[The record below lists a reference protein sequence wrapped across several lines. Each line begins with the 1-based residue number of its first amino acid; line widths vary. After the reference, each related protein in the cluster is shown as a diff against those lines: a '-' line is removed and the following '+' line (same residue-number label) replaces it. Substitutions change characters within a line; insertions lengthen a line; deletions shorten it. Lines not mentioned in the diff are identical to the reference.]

1 MSDNMP
7 DFDNMSQEEIMAWM
21 ETLAKR
27 QGASEGFTTSAD
39 MDIAEIDPNTVV
51 IDEPGYVP
59 YGQEKTQP
67 MEAQSPAPKAPEKP
81 ATVPPPAPPPPRAQ
95 TPPAPPVSRPPAPPA
110 ASSQERIAPARPQPT
125 PPAPAQ
131 PSRVSPPPAP
141 PVSQPQRPP
150 VTPPPPPAQTARPPA
165 PPAPPSMSERP
176 APTKIPTPPSMPAAP
191 PRSPVPPPA
200 PPAPSAG
207 DDSSLAWLESL
218 AADQGEELFNLD
230 LSDIPSATHTP
241 TAAPEAPSNP
251 MTWLEDLARSQV
263 AEPSL
268 EHLGSIETEDEEESE
283 KLDPFA
289 ENVNPMEWL
298 ETLAKRQG
306 AKDEELTTGASL
318 NIPQAQ
324 AAEVEQEDYQPF
336 SFDTPP
342 TRRSPEPAAPE
353 NPADFLNSLAGE
365 QGYSES
371 GVLATQPEDEAPDN
385 LSMTA
390 IEDALSSGTVTR
402 EQMQKFLDETTNQM
416 AETPEDA
423 DEGELDLDAPLAP
436 AEIPDWLSDLMPA
449 APPPAAPT
457 PTKPIDQ
464 LFEAPASVDMPDWLR
479 QDVLGDASA
488 SDIDSIFEESEP
500 LTPVDVAPIIQEQPS
515 APPIEVDT
523 SDPWV
528 EAFDEEYEQGGEAD
542 VNAVPEWY
550 EQNVNDPARIA
561 AVEGQTPYEETIELE
576 DAPLPAENGLTAG
589 QPQGIPE
596 WVTGFERGEE
606 EAEPVPTNVF
616 EEMPDWLKEV
626 ESSVSPQDVP
636 DWLVETISVQDD
648 VIEPE
653 YDEPVVEAYTPP
665 APVVQ
670 APPPK
675 PVTPAPAPR
684 QATEGHPPVQPPQP
698 RVAAPTGP
706 VAEVI
711 ERARDREQSG
721 DLEGALAEYESMIRT
736 NSGIDAVV
744 EELSQLVKS
753 YKTTP
758 AVYRVLGDGLMR
770 QGKLQQALNTY
781 REALNQI

>member
-176 APTKIPTPPSMPAAP
+176 APTKIPTPPPSMPAAP
-191 PRSPVPPPA
+191 SRSPVPPPA

-342 TRRSPEPAAPE
+342 TRRAPEPAAPAD
-353 NPADFLNSLAGE
+353 PADFLNSLAGE
-365 QGYSES
+365 QGYSEA

-500 LTPVDVAPIIQEQPS
+500 LIPVDIAPIIQEQPS

-665 APVVQ
+665 APVIQ
-670 APPPK
+670 APPK

>member
-1 MSDNMP
+1 
-7 DFDNMSQEEIMAWM
+7 
-21 ETLAKR
+21 
-27 QGASEGFTTSAD
+27 
-39 MDIAEIDPNTVV
+39 
-51 IDEPGYVP
+51 
-59 YGQEKTQP
+59 
-67 MEAQSPAPKAPEKP
+67 
-81 ATVPPPAPPPPRAQ
+81 
-95 TPPAPPVSRPPAPPA
+95 
-110 ASSQERIAPARPQPT
+110 
-125 PPAPAQ
+125 
-131 PSRVSPPPAP
+131 
-141 PVSQPQRPP
+141 
-150 VTPPPPPAQTARPPA
+150 
-165 PPAPPSMSERP
+165 
-176 APTKIPTPPSMPAAP
+176 
-191 PRSPVPPPA
+191 
-200 PPAPSAG
+200 
-207 DDSSLAWLESL
+207 
-218 AADQGEELFNLD
+218 
-230 LSDIPSATHTP
+230 
-241 TAAPEAPSNP
+241 

-268 EHLGSIETEDEEESE
+268 EQLGSIEDDEEESE

-324 AAEVEQEDYQPF
+324 AAEVEQEGYQPF

-353 NPADFLNSLAGE
+353 NPADFLTSLAGE

-371 GVLATQPEDEAPDN
+371 GVLATQPEEEVPDN
-385 LSMTA
+385 MSMAA

-402 EQMQKFLDETTNQM
+402 EQMQKLLDQTTSQM
-416 AETPEDA
+416 AETPEEP
-423 DEGELDLDAPLAP
+423 DEGDLDLDEPLAP

-457 PTKPIDQ
+457 PTKPIDA

-488 SDIDSIFEESEP
+488 SEIDSIFEESEP
-500 LTPVDVAPIIQEQPS
+500 LAPVDVAPIVQEEIPV
-515 APPIEVDT
+515 PPIEVDT

-528 EAFDEEYEQGGEAD
+528 AAFDEEYEQGGEAD

-561 AVEGQTPYEETIELE
+561 AVEGQSPYEESIELE

-596 WVTGFERGEE
+596 WVTGFEQRA
-606 EAEPVPTNVF
+606 EAEAEEPAPANVF

-626 ESSVSPQDVP
+626 ESSVSPEDVP
-636 DWLVETISVQDD
+636 DWLVETISSQDD

-653 YDEPVVEAYTPP
+653 YDKSVAEIYTPP

-670 APPPK
+670 APMASEAR
-675 PVTPAPAPR
+675 TPAPAPK
-684 QATEGHPPVQPPQP
+684 PVQPPPQP
-698 RVAAPTGP
+698 RVTAPTGP

-736 NSGIDAVV
+736 NSGLDAVV